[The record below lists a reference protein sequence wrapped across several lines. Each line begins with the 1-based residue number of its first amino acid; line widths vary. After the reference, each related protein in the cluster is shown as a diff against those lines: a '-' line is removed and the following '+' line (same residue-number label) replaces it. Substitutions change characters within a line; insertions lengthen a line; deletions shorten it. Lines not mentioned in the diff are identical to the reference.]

1 MTFGDMRE
9 VRFDPRTFE
18 NSMISSANE
27 AYRRSRSTLLVFA
40 LASVVGWLWL
50 KKEAPKPPTSSQ
62 ETQPQIFASLD
73 GRTEAIED
81 FDQRLVIL
89 PTVFWEP
96 LDTTS
101 LRKLIRETPLVRGK
115 KILEIGTGSGLVS
128 LCCVQA
134 GAYHVVATDV
144 NPNAV
149 ECARVNAER
158 LGLSAKLHV
167 RLVDTKNAKAFA
179 VMKSDERFD
188 LIISNPPWEE
198 GNPKSIDQYA
208 LYDPNFDLL
217 NSLLIDARAH
227 LTPKGEL
234 YLAYGCKTA
243 IRLLEKLSAELG
255 YDFKVLDDRKLDD
268 LTEVF
273 LPGMLLQLTPRSN

>member
-1 MTFGDMRE
+1 MSSSNSDMS
-9 VRFDPRTFE
+9 RTV
-18 NSMISSANE
+18 SV
-27 AYRRSRSTLLVFA
+27 LVVIILAGILGGFWLESNHFNPPKPLTVPSQI
-40 LASVVGWLWL
+40 LASLN
-50 KKEAPKPPTSSQ
+50 
-62 ETQPQIFASLD
+62 D
-73 GRTEAIED
+73 RTEAIED

-134 GAYHVVATDV
+134 GATEVVATDV
-144 NPNAV
+144 NQNAI
-149 ECARVNAER
+149 ECARMNAER
-158 LGLSAKLHV
+158 LGFDSKLNV

-179 VMKSDERFD
+179 VIRTDEQFD

-198 GNPKSIDQYA
+198 GTPKSIDQYA
-208 LYDPNFDLL
+208 LYDPNFELL
-217 NSLLIDARAH
+217 KSLLTEARTH
-227 LTPKGEL
+227 LTPGGEL
-234 YLAYGCKTA
+234 YLAYGCVTA
-243 IRLLEKLSAELG
+243 IRLLEKLSDEIG
-255 YDFKVLDDRKLDD
+255 YQYTVLDDRKLND

-273 LPGMLLQLTPRSN
+273 LPGMLLKLTPK